1 MMALVRLGWRD
12 LARNRRFALL
22 FICNLSIGLIGLLL
36 VGSFARSVDHH
47 LATHLRE
54 MLTGDL
60 MVQSSRPL
68 TDQEEKISRTIA
80 GSGSRFSRQISFY
93 TMVKGGSSA
102 KLTQI
107 VAIDEAYPLYG
118 RFLFSEYS
126 HPPEPHPITGL
137 QQHRQVLMSPETARS
152 FGRVPGEKLSIGQA
166 EFTVAPWFER
176 EPGGDLTALN
186 LAPKIY
192 VGLPHLEEAGLIRF
206 GSRITYKTFIRLPE
220 TADSAAIA
228 SQFTQAFERLTNN
241 TPEIRVV
248 TAADGNRR
256 LERILG
262 YFNSFLGL
270 ASMVALALAAMT
282 SAHLYR
288 EHLHNGLRELAI
300 LLSLGASH
308 RQCVFLALGKL
319 TLLGLAATCVAAGA
333 TWLLLPLFGN
343 LMPGLL
349 PAGLVL
355 HLDPKTFILVLLIG
369 TVGSTLFCLPILL
382 RIRSVHP
389 ISLLR
394 EHDTFLHRPLQHS
407 KQTIVASLP
416 TLALLLALTLSLSLT
431 PVHGLVFAAGMLL
444 LVTLFTLIGT
454 WFFRCC
460 RRWSTTDLLVW
471 RITWRNLYRNR
482 RGATAVFVA
491 LTTALLLI
499 NIIPQVEKGLTAEVA
514 APEGIELPN
523 LFLIDIQEEQRQP
536 LIEFFA
542 NNGGLLSPLAP
553 MVQGRI
559 VSINGMPFARWR
571 QLHQTD
577 DQRVLQRT
585 EFNFSSR
592 ITLDASETVVA
603 GPPLNTAAWQ
613 AGSAQP
619 FGLSMEKEFSK
630 RLRVG
635 IGDRMVVDIQGIE
648 MEGEIVNLRQVRW
661 ISFQPNFFMLTQPG
675 VLDEAPKTYLASVSR
690 VPSTSKNEV
699 VNQLTAAFPNI
710 SVIDVNGM
718 VSQLLQIAGQLTNA
732 FRFIA
737 GLTLVTGLMTVI
749 AIARQEALQREVEI
763 NLLRVLGARRNSIR
777 LLLLLEFGA
786 VASVAAATAFACSL
800 LSSYVLAWLMFDRLW
815 TLPWLS
821 SALLLL
827 APMAVCGLTAVLAAN
842 AVIRRKP
849 SSLLH

>member
-1 MMALVRLGWRD
+1 MTGLIRLGWRD
-12 LARNRRFALL
+12 LARNRRFVLL
-22 FICNLSIGLIGLLL
+22 FICNLSIGLIGFLL
-36 VGSFARSVDHH
+36 VGSFARSVDRH
-47 LATHLRE
+47 LAIHLRD

-60 MVQSSRPL
+60 VVQSSRPL
-68 TDQEEKISRTIA
+68 TAQEEEISWTIT
-80 GSGSRFSRQISFY
+80 GVGSRYSRQTTFY
-93 TMVKGGSSA
+93 TMVKGGRSA

-107 VAIDEAYPLYG
+107 VAIDAAYPLYG
-118 RFLFSEYS
+118 RFSFPENNHSTEI
-126 HPPEPHPITGL
+126 HPVAGL
-137 QQHRQVLMSPETARS
+137 QQQRQVLMSPETARS
-152 FGRVPGEKLSIGQA
+152 FDRAPGEVLPIGQA

-192 VGLPHLEEAGLIRF
+192 LGLPHLDAAGLIRF

-220 TADSAAIA
+220 TADSDAIA
-228 SQFTQAFERLTNN
+228 SRLTQAFDRLAGK

-282 SAHLYR
+282 TAHLYR
-288 EHLHNGLRELAI
+288 EHLHSGLRELAI

-308 RQCVFLALGKL
+308 RQCMLLALGKL
-319 TLLGLAATCVAAGA
+319 ALLGLAAAGVATGA
-333 TWLLLPLFGN
+333 TWLLLPFFGN
-343 LMPGLL
+343 LMPDLIPIGLIL
-349 PAGLVL
+349 S
-355 HLDPKTFILVLLIG
+355 LDPKTVLLVLLIG
-369 TVGSTLFCLPILL
+369 TAGSALFCLPLL
-382 RIRSVHP
+382 LQIRSVRP
-389 ISLLR
+389 VSLLR
-394 EHDTFLHRPLQHS
+394 EHDVFLQQPLQPS
-407 KQTIVASLP
+407 KQTILASLP
-416 TLALLLALTLSLSLT
+416 ALALLLTLTLSLSLT
-431 PVHGLVFAAGMLL
+431 PSHGLAFTAGMLL
-444 LVTLFTLIGT
+444 LVVVFALIGA
-454 WFFRCC
+454 WFFRSC
-460 RRWSTTDLLVW
+460 RRWSSSTLLVW

-482 RGATAVFVA
+482 RAANAVFVTLA
-491 LTTALLLI
+491 TALLLI
-499 NIIPQVEKGLTAEVA
+499 NIIPQVEKGLTAEIA

-536 LIEFFA
+536 LVEFFKD
-542 NNGGLLSPLAP
+542 NRVLLSPLAP

-559 VSINGMPFARWR
+559 VSINGTPFARWR
-571 QLHQTD
+571 QQHKTD
-577 DQRVLQRT
+577 DERGLQRT

-603 GPPLNTAAWQ
+603 GQPLSEAAWQ
-613 AGSAQP
+613 GSATQP

-661 ISFQPNFFMLTQPG
+661 VSFQPNFFMLAQPG

-690 VPSTSKNEV
+690 VPSTGKTDL
-699 VNQLTAAFPNI
+699 VNRLTAAFPNL

-718 VSQLLQIAGQLTNA
+718 VSQLLDIAGQLTNA
-732 FRFIA
+732 FRFMA

-749 AIARQEALQREVEI
+749 AIARQDALQREPEI
-763 NLLRVLGARRNSIR
+763 NLLRVLGASRNSIR
-777 LLLLLEFGA
+777 LLLVLEFGTIA
-786 VASVAAATAFACSL
+786 TFAALTAFACSL
-800 LSSYVLAWLMFDRLW
+800 LCSYALAWLMFDRLW
-815 TLPWLS
+815 SMPWLVG
-821 SALLLL
+821 ALLLL
-827 APMAVCGLTAVLAAN
+827 APVVVCGLTAVLAAN
-842 AVIRRKP
+842 SVIRRKP

>member
-1 MMALVRLGWRD
+1 MIGLIRLGWRD

-36 VGSFARSVDHH
+36 VGSFARSVDRH

-68 TDQEEKISRTIA
+68 TGQEEEICRNIA
-80 GSGSRFSRQISFY
+80 GADSRFSRQIAFY
-93 TMVKGGSSA
+93 TMVKGGSGA

-118 RFLFSEYS
+118 RFLFPENSPLPET
-126 HPPEPHPITGL
+126 HPAAGL
-137 QQHRQVLMSPETARS
+137 QLHRQVLMSPETARS
-152 FGRVPGEKLSIGQA
+152 FGLAPGDILPIGQA

-192 VGLPHLEEAGLIRF
+192 IGLPHLEAAGLIRF

-220 TADSAAIA
+220 TANSATVA
-228 SQFTQAFERLTNN
+228 SRLTQAFEGLTGKA
-241 TPEIRVV
+241 PEIRVV

-256 LERILG
+256 LERVLG

-270 ASMVALALAAMT
+270 ASLVALALAAMT
-282 SAHLYR
+282 TAHLYR
-288 EHLHNGLRELAI
+288 EHLNSGLRELAI

-308 RQCVFLALGKL
+308 GQCVLLSVGKL
-319 TLLGLAATCVAAGA
+319 ALLGLTAACVAAGA
-333 TWLLLPLFGN
+333 TRLLLPLFGN
-343 LMPGLL
+343 LMPALL
-349 PAGLVL
+349 PAGLTL
-355 HLDPKTFILVLLIG
+355 SLDPGTLLLALLIG
-369 TVGSTLFCLPILL
+369 TACSALFCLPLL
-382 RIRSVHP
+382 LQIRSVRP
-389 ISLLR
+389 VSLLR
-394 EHDTFLHRPLQHS
+394 EYDTFLQQPLQHT
-407 KQTIVASLP
+407 KQNIVAALP
-416 TLALLLALTLSLSLT
+416 ALALMLALTLSLSLT
-431 PVHGLVFAAGMLL
+431 PVHGLGFMAGMLL
-444 LVTLFTLIGT
+444 LVALFALIGA
-454 WFFRCC
+454 WFFHCC
-460 RRWSTTDLLVW
+460 RRWSATNLILW

-482 RGATAVFVA
+482 RSATAVFVA

-499 NIIPQVEKGLTAEVA
+499 NIIPQVEKGLTAEIA

-523 LFLIDIQEEQRQP
+523 LFLVDIQEEQRQP
-536 LIEFFA
+536 LIELFKDSGA
-542 NNGGLLSPLAP
+542 LLSPPAP

-559 VSINGMPFARWR
+559 VSINGTPFARWR
-571 QLHQTD
+571 QQHKSD
-577 DQRVLQRT
+577 DERGLQRT

-592 ITLDASETVVA
+592 TALDVSETVVA
-603 GPPLNTAAWQ
+603 GPPLNPAPWQ
-613 AGSAQP
+613 AASAQP

-661 ISFQPNFFMLTQPG
+661 ISFQPNFFMLTQSG

-690 VPSTSKNEV
+690 VPASSKNEV
-699 VNQLTAAFPNI
+699 VNRLIAAFPNI

-718 VSQLLQIAGQLTNA
+718 VSQLLHIAGQLTNA
-732 FRFIA
+732 FRFMA

-749 AIARQEALQREVEI
+749 AIARQEALQRESEI
-763 NLLRVLGARRNSIR
+763 NLLRVLGANRNKIR

-786 VASVAAATAFACSL
+786 VASVAAITAFACSL
-800 LSSYVLAWLMFDRLW
+800 LCSYAIAWLMFDRLW
-815 TLPWLS
+815 SMSWHS

-827 APMAVCGLTAVLAAN
+827 APVTVCGLVAVLAAN
-842 AVIRRKP
+842 MVIRRKP
-849 SSLLH
+849 TTLLH